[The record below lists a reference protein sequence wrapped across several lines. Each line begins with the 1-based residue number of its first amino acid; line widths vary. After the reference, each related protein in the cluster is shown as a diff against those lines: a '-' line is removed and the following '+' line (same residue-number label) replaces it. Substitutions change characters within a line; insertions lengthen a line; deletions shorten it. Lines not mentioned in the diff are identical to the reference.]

1 MGGENVKLND
11 NIYDVLK
18 WVAILLLPATS
29 AFIGTVGQAI
39 DFEYTAVA
47 VIVVNALAVF
57 LGTILGISTRN
68 YNKDK
73 EVK

>member
-1 MGGENVKLND
+1 MKLND

-29 AFIGTVGQAI
+29 AFIGTVGQAVS
-39 DFEYTAVA
+39 FEHTAVA
-47 VIVVNALAVF
+47 VIVVNALSVF
-57 LGTILGISTRN
+57 LGTVLGISTMN

>member
-1 MGGENVKLND
+1 MKLND

-39 DFEYTAVA
+39 DFEHTAVA
-47 VIVVNALAVF
+47 VIIVNAFAVF
-57 LGTILGISTRN
+57 LGSILGISTFN